1 MRIRPIVL
9 VVAAVQLAL
18 PLSML
23 ALRWEREG
31 ARPVSELPASW
42 QMYSAVRASSYA
54 GVDAAGAQREL
65 DTAPLPPVLRG
76 VGTGRVVPD
85 RLCARHPDLV
95 LVRRSGGT
103 QPGEF
108 RC

>member
-1 MRIRPIVL
+1 MRVRPIIL
-9 VVAAVQLAL
+9 VVAAVQLGL

-23 ALRWEREG
+23 ALRWEQEG
-31 ARPVSELPASW
+31 PRPVSELPASW
-42 QMYSAVRASSYA
+42 QMYSAVRPSSYA
-54 GVDAAGAQREL
+54 GVDAAGAQRDL
-65 DTAPLPPVLRG
+65 DTGSLPPVLRG

-95 LVRRSGGT
+95 LVRRTGGT
-103 QPGEF
+103 QPGDF